1 VPLPRLFDGLD
12 DATAMPQTTFQ
23 VIHLL
28 ESFPF
33 PRYGDDLLMALPSL
47 AAHASWW
54 SEVLVARALNSD
66 EARIE
71 LRDIV
76 EARSRHERE
85 RLC

>member
-1 VPLPRLFDGLD
+1 
-12 DATAMPQTTFQ
+12 MPQTTFQ